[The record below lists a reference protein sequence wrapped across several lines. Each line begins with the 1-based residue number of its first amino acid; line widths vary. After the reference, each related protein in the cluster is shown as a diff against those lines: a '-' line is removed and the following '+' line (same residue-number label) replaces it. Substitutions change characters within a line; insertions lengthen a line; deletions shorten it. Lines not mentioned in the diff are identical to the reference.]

1 MQIISQMFRIIIML
15 LLFIT
20 QIDSQACSFW
30 PVSFCKSID
39 YYPNSITIYGEVLSL
54 DEDGIDFLIFEKLN
68 GDELKDTV
76 RVWDGTDFDC
86 NGWHSMA
93 AADIG
98 GVNDSLVLQLS
109 MITETANTWDVLG
122 DYRRPSPYGDVPK
135 LRIENG
141 IVTGMIQGDY
151 FEPDYLS
158 SLDYEA
164 FKDHLMNDQDCS
176 VSVAIEDLQDKSDLK
191 LNNPFANS
199 LQINASAM
207 INKGNITLYSLNG
220 QALLTEEIN
229 HQNTIEI
236 QTSNLQSGI
245 YLVAINAEGK
255 LPEVFKVIKL

>member
-1 MQIISQMFRIIIML
+1 MKKL
-15 LLFIT
+15 YLFICLFF
-20 QIDSQACSFW
+20 IHFSGYACSFI
-30 PVSFCKSID
+30 PSSFCATLSSHPD
-39 YYPNSITIYGEVLSL
+39 RTIVSGKIISV
-54 DEDGIDFLIFEKLN
+54 DDTGIDFEIM
-68 GDELKDTV
+68 DVLKGEESKTII
-76 RVWDGTDFDC
+76 RIWDGTDFDC
-86 NGWHSMA
+86 NGLHSMA

-176 VSVAIEDLQDKSDLK
+176 VSVAIEDLQTKSDLK
-191 LNNPFANS
+191 LNNPFSNS